1 MKISQK
7 QNVLLIR
14 PTNEN
19 SVDNILL
26 INNEKNLL
34 ASFKDYGFI
43 YIYNLITFEI
53 ISKIKFPNENKSI
66 TYNIQLKDKRLAH
79 SSHDK
84 NIYITKQNS
93 NNEYF
98 IDEILSG
105 HDGIILKVIEL
116 KNEDICSCSHD
127 STIKIWGK
135 NINNKFILKYNL
147 KDSNEK
153 FYSVL
158 QISENIITSASKLID
173 NEEERYV
180 KFWKINEKK
189 SFNFINSKSIT
200 LWNNCFIQINKN
212 YFGITG
218 LNQISIIFYENE
230 KSIKTN
236 IFKFYENEIE
246 KPENKIEEPFV
257 KYINNELFFSFG
269 NILKYHLRRM
279 RSIFKLKNNNFLV
292 SDIYGDVYELKFENE
307 TFKIIDIKKEMAFE
321 ITSFVELNNGTLI
334 TASLDGSIKVY
345 V

>member
-1 MKISQK
+1 MKK
-7 QNVLLIR
+7 
-14 PTNEN
+14 
-19 SVDNILL
+19 
-26 INNEKNLL
+26 
-34 ASFKDYGFI
+34 
-43 YIYNLITFEI
+43 
-53 ISKIKFPNENKSI
+53 KSI

-116 KNEDICSCSHD
+116 KNEDICSCAHD

-158 QISENIITSASKLID
+158 QISENIITSVSKLID

-189 SFNFINSKSIT
+189 SFNFINSKSFT

-218 LNQISIIFYENE
+218 VNQISIIFYENE

-236 IFKFYENEIE
+236 IFKFNENEIE
-246 KPENKIEEPFV
+246 KPVPVVNF
-257 KYINNELFFSFG
+257 INNKFFFSFK
-269 NILKYHLRRM
+269 KYLNYQVKLL
-279 RSIFKLKNNNFLV
+279 RSIFKMKNNNFLV
-292 SDIYGDVYELKFENE
+292 SDSYGDVYELKFENE
-307 TFKIIDIKKEMAFE
+307 TFKIIDIKKEMAALQ
-321 ITSFVELNNGTLI
+321 ITSIVELNNGTLI
-334 TASLDGSIKVY
+334 TSSFDTTIKVY

>member
-7 QNVLLIR
+7 QKVLLIC

-19 SVDNILL
+19 AVDNILL

-116 KNEDICSCSHD
+116 KNEDICSCAHD

-218 LNQISIIFYENE
+218 INQILIIFYENE

-236 IFKFYENEIE
+236 IFKFFEGDIE
-246 KPENKIEEPFV
+246 LATKYKNIIFGRFKI
-257 KYINNELFFSFG
+257 INSELR
-269 NILKYHLRRM
+269 IM
-279 RSIFKLKNNNFLV
+279 QSIFKLKNNNFLV
-292 SDIYGDVYELKFENE
+292 SDKYGDVYELKFENE
-307 TFKIIDIKKEMAFE
+307 TFKIIDIKKEMASLQ
-321 ITSFVELNNGTLI
+321 ITSIVELNNGTLI
-334 TASLDGSIKVY
+334 TSSFDTSIRVY

>member
-116 KNEDICSCSHD
+116 KNEDICSCAHD

-212 YFGITG
+212 YFGIT
-218 LNQISIIFYENE
+218 
-230 KSIKTN
+230 
-236 IFKFYENEIE
+236 
-246 KPENKIEEPFV
+246 
-257 KYINNELFFSFG
+257 INNELFFSFV
-269 NILKYHLRRM
+269 NILKYNLRRM
-279 RSIFKLKNNNFLV
+279 RSIFKMKNNNFLV

>member
-7 QNVLLIR
+7 QNVLLIC

-19 SVDNILL
+19 AVDNILL
-26 INNEKNLL
+26 INNGKNLL

-43 YIYNLITFEI
+43 YIYNIITFEI

-66 TYNIQLKDKRLAH
+66 TYNIELKDKRLAH

-116 KNEDICSCSHD
+116 KNEDICSCAHD

-189 SFNFINSKSIT
+189 SFNFINSKSIF

-218 LNQISIIFYENE
+218 INQILIIFYENE

-236 IFKFYENEIE
+236 IFKFFEGDIE
-246 KPENKIEEPFV
+246 LATKYKNIIFGRFKI
-257 KYINNELFFSFG
+257 INSELR
-269 NILKYHLRRM
+269 IM
-279 RSIFKLKNNNFLV
+279 QSIFKLKNNNFLV
-292 SDIYGDVYELKFENE
+292 SDKYGDVYELKFENE
-307 TFKIIDIKKEMAFE
+307 TFKIIDIKKEMASLQ
-321 ITSFVELNNGTLI
+321 ITSIVELNNGTLI
-334 TASLDGSIKVY
+334 TASFDTSIRVY

>member
-7 QNVLLIR
+7 QKVLLIC

-19 SVDNILL
+19 VVDNILL

-53 ISKIKFPNENKSI
+53 ISKIKFPNEKKSI

-116 KNEDICSCSHD
+116 KNEDICSCAHD

-189 SFNFINSKSIT
+189 SFNFINSKSFT

-218 LNQISIIFYENE
+218 VNQISIIFYENE

-236 IFKFYENEIE
+236 IFKFNENEIE
-246 KPENKIEEPFV
+246 KPVAAINF
-257 KYINNELFFSFG
+257 INNKFFFSFK
-269 NILKYHLRRM
+269 KYLNYEVKIM
-279 RSIFKLKNNNFLV
+279 RSIFKMKNNNFLV
-292 SDIYGDVYELKFENE
+292 SDSYGDVYELKFENE

-321 ITSFVELNNGTLI
+321 ITCFVELNNGTLI
-334 TASLDGSIKVY
+334 TASIDGSIKVY

>member
-7 QNVLLIR
+7 QKVLLIC

-19 SVDNILL
+19 EVDNILL
-26 INNEKNLL
+26 INDGKNLL

-53 ISKIKFPNENKSI
+53 ISKIKFPNEKKSI

-98 IDEILSG
+98 IDEILNG
-105 HDGIILKVIEL
+105 HDGIILKVLEL
-116 KNEDICSCSHD
+116 KNEDICSCAHD

-158 QISENIITSASKLID
+158 KISENIITSASKLID

-189 SFNFINSKSIT
+189 SFNFINSKSFT

-236 IFKFYENEIE
+236 IFKFIE
-246 KPENKIEEPFV
+246 GDIEFSI
-257 KYINNELFFSFG
+257 KYI
-269 NILKYHLRRM
+269 
-279 RSIFKLKNNNFLV
+279 
-292 SDIYGDVYELKFENE
+292 
-307 TFKIIDIKKEMAFE
+307 
-321 ITSFVELNNGTLI
+321 
-334 TASLDGSIKVY
+334 
-345 V
+345 